1 MIWTGEFD
9 EGERWLQRTA
19 VALQSDSGPG
29 IRVLMHMATGMLN
42 AGRGRLGEALKEFSA
57 AEQLQSHVVGTH
69 ALATNVTG
77 WRLASQARLGMAD
90 VARAALE
97 SPTSRRAPAGSTRQP
112 AHSRPSLVDR
122 FCGAPVARITMIR

>member
-69 ALATNVTG
+69 ALETNVTG
-77 WRLASQARLGMAD
+77 WRLAIQARLGMAD
-90 VARAALE
+90 VPRAALE
-97 SPTSRRAPAGSTRQP
+97 ALPDEQAGSGGINPDNQHIHARQWSIGSAVLRSHESP
-112 AHSRPSLVDR
+112 
-122 FCGAPVARITMIR
+122 